1 MKSNSD
7 QTYTNC
13 LSEGKGIFQRTPTML
28 TEELYTVR
36 EASALTR
43 LAYWTIWDYLKR
55 GVLMRTKVGG
65 KTMIRRSELEKL
77 IVDVPKPRK
86 VRATEPAL

>member
-1 MKSNSD
+1 MN
-7 QTYTNC
+7 
-13 LSEGKGIFQRTPTML
+13 PL

-43 LAYWTIWDYLKR
+43 RAYWTIWNDLKTGR
-55 GVLMRTKVGG
+55 LMRTKVGG

-77 IVDVPKPRK
+77 IVDVPKPREK
-86 VRATEPAL
+86 VGAGKEVARALAEGSLIRTAMRGPVN